1 MKWLSLL
8 IILGLLVLLGFQI
21 KDLVLV
27 IKERKKNKNQ
37 NKNKEDT
44 K

>member
-8 IILGLLVLLGFQI
+8 IILGLLVLLAFQI